1 MQKIKLFHWS
11 VLETRFIKK
20 PCNLIGWKHFGPYL
34 RTEFFDQ
41 IPVFGPFLVHFP
53 NFRGKNV
60 FSVKCGSVTLN
71 FIAPCQ
77 NLEKTDDTI
86 PRNRPD
92 RRRDRQKDV
101 GQTLLATTGG
111 PIIRATKLFNDY
123 NRYLTIYFQQE
134 LIFKP
139 PLKLGFSCR

>member
-1 MQKIKLFHWS
+1 M
-11 VLETRFIKK
+11 
-20 PCNLIGWKHFGPYL
+20 
-34 RTEFFDQ
+34 
-41 IPVFGPFLVHFP
+41 
-53 NFRGKNV
+53 
-60 FSVKCGSVTLN
+60 LN

>member
-1 MQKIKLFHWS
+1 M
-11 VLETRFIKK
+11 
-20 PCNLIGWKHFGPYL
+20 
-34 RTEFFDQ
+34 
-41 IPVFGPFLVHFP
+41 
-53 NFRGKNV
+53 
-60 FSVKCGSVTLN
+60 LN

-92 RRRDRQKDV
+92 RRRGRQKDV

-111 PIIRATKLFNDY
+111 PIIQATKLFNDY